1 MIIYLIEDNQL
12 KAKHIFDFIK
22 ARFPEFVVEIFGS
35 FQSGLRAIESRAP
48 DLILLDMTIPTFD
61 RQPNGREGRM
71 RPIGGYDLMRKMRLR
86 KISTA
91 VVVVTQLESFGEGAE
106 EVSFSEITSICEKE
120 FNDFFKGSVYFGQ
133 DDEAWQD
140 VLDSIISEL
149 IKND

>member
-1 MIIYLIEDNQL
+1 
-12 KAKHIFDFIK
+12 
-22 ARFPEFVVEIFGS
+22 
-35 FQSGLRAIESRAP
+35 
-48 DLILLDMTIPTFD
+48 
-61 RQPNGREGRM
+61 M